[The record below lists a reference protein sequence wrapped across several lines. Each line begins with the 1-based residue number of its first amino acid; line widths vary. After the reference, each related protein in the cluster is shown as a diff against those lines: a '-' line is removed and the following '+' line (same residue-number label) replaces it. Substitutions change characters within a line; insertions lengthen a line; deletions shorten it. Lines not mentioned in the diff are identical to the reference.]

1 MSILKFLGLAGST
14 GAPRHGDGD
23 GDTATVRR
31 IVQKLESMDPAR
43 ARFVAAFA
51 FILARVANAD
61 LDISDDET
69 RAMEEIVKDFGGLD
83 EEQAVLV
90 VQIAKSQNRLF
101 GGTENFLVTREFR
114 NIATHDQYVELL
126 HCLFAVAAAD
136 DSISTGEEEG
146 IRQIANEL
154 GLDHREYVEV
164 RAAYSDKRE
173 VIRRLHEQLHRG
185 EN

>member
-1 MSILKFLGLAGST
+1 MSILKFLGLAGSEA
-14 GAPRHGDGD
+14 APPSGDGE
-23 GDTATVRR
+23 TATVRR
-31 IVQKLESMDPAR
+31 IVRKLESMDPAR
-43 ARFVAAFA
+43 ARFIAAFA

-69 RAMEEIVKDFGGLD
+69 QAMEGIVKEFGGLD
-83 EEQAVLV
+83 EDQAVLV

-114 NIATHDQYVELL
+114 DIATREQHVELL

-146 IRQIANEL
+146 IRQVANEL
-154 GLDHREYVEV
+154 GLDHSDYVEI
-164 RAAYSDKRE
+164 RSSYNDKRE
-173 VIRRLHEQLHRG
+173 VIRRLHEQLGRNG
-185 EN
+185 G